1 MEPVDMIDDIT
12 FVGMH
17 IKTTL
22 RNKAFKILDILKV
35 DVLLSS
41 FRGIELF
48 LSKASASYRSWLIH
62 NHRIANNSLPFPV

>member
-1 MEPVDMIDDIT
+1 MEPVDMIGDIT

-35 DVLLSS
+35 DVVVW
-41 FRGIELF
+41 
-48 LSKASASYRSWLIH
+48 ASGH
-62 NHRIANNSLPFPV
+62 